1 MAGQSKTGGS
11 YSVSFSLPKSLNPET
26 DGYILVNAACVR
38 EFDMHFGMNAMPS
51 GHVTCLVTG
60 LKEIPV
66 SGAYGMMLIQGQDDN
81 KASDISFGVYISN
94 LMHGQDT
101 TGSSKITFDF
111 TVGSKES
118 ELKQANFACTGTSA
132 AAMKE
137 CVKAAGMESLC
148 RYTGNGKNADSM
160 VWRLVNGNFA
170 ENMNYIVSN
179 SYVPSDLLFWTLDE
193 RKGKILISTFG
204 TEKSSKVRSMMIYSQ
219 DALVSTA
226 NAEYMPNAMAGTSL
240 YRYQTMSRMDH
251 TSQWRAAMLPNLT
264 VDTTSSS
271 GVKETGDCGGEC
283 IEIIMNT
290 AGASELPAALK
301 PPKTGRGVYGEPK
314 LAMAFPMNGH
324 KKYAVA
330 ETIRARLMSE
340 YSRVAK
346 VRIFNHLGPVVGSCV
361 YLVARNLMFAQG
373 QIAPD
378 ADYTARYIV
387 IEKHVTKQTSTS
399 SGTLGNKR
407 STMTAEYVTELTLAT
422 NFQYTKN
429 AAKEYGVV
437 IDLMNQVANT
447 LKKG

>member
-1 MAGQSKTGGS
+1 
-11 YSVSFSLPKSLNPET
+11 
-26 DGYILVNAACVR
+26 
-38 EFDMHFGMNAMPS
+38 
-51 GHVTCLVTG
+51 
-60 LKEIPV
+60 
-66 SGAYGMMLIQGQDDN
+66 
-81 KASDISFGVYISN
+81 
-94 LMHGQDT
+94 
-101 TGSSKITFDF
+101 
-111 TVGSKES
+111 
-118 ELKQANFACTGTSA
+118 
-132 AAMKE
+132 
-137 CVKAAGMESLC
+137 
-148 RYTGNGKNADSM
+148 
-160 VWRLVNGNFA
+160 
-170 ENMNYIVSN
+170 
-179 SYVPSDLLFWTLDE
+179 
-193 RKGKILISTFG
+193 
-204 TEKSSKVRSMMIYSQ
+204 
-219 DALVSTA
+219 
-226 NAEYMPNAMAGTSL
+226 
-240 YRYQTMSRMDH
+240 
-251 TSQWRAAMLPNLT
+251 MLPNLT

-283 IEIIMNT
+283 LEVIMNT